1 MPATFQKTIELK
13 LQNSHDKFAFLDD
26 ILAKTKILAD
36 HEKEIGEV
44 LYQLDKKSLAIKLEK
59 CEFAK
64 KEIIWLGFQIT
75 PTGITKSKKKC
86 ESINKLK
93 TPKKLIILGLQTP
106 LNKILIQ
113 NRRVIRTTTSTT
125 IKKQCKITE

>member
-36 HEKEIGEV
+36 HEKEIDEV

-64 KEIIWLGFQIT
+64 KEIIWLAFQIT
-75 PTGITKSKKKC
+75 PTGITGFR
-86 ESINKLK
+86 EVNKAS
-93 TPKKLIILGLQTP
+93 
-106 LNKILIQ
+106 LNKDISAEFW
-113 NRRVIRTTTSTT
+113 V
-125 IKKQCKITE
+125 KKQNIGIQKSNG